1 VADNYLDARLT
12 ERRNPRTATID
23 TASALEIVD
32 LIGAEDATVPAAV
45 ARARE
50 DIARAVDLIE
60 QAFRAGGRLVY
71 VGAGTSGRLGVL
83 DAAEC
88 PPTFGTPPEM
98 VVGVIAGGYAAL
110 VKSVEGAE
118 DDVNA
123 GIGEMDSRRVGPDDV
138 VVGIAASGT
147 TPFVRAALSRAQTLG
162 ARTAIVTC
170 SEPPKLLRETCDVCI
185 LVLVGPEV
193 VTGSTR
199 MKAGTA
205 TKLVLN
211 SLTTAAMIRLGK
223 TYGNLMVDLRAW
235 NDKLIDRSER
245 IVMETTGL
253 PRAEA
258 RAVIDAAD
266 GRVKTAIVMA
276 RRRVSRD
283 EAERLLEEN
292 EGHLRTI
299 VGDPPPARTT
309 TPSAP
314 RCAPRSIP
322 ARGRTPRPSPAF
334 MCASPSGRPTRC
346 RSFSPRPARPPAISA
361 SSRFPVRRCGTSRP
375 PSPGSWASPR
385 CSLSGSACGW

>member
-1 VADNYLDARLT
+1 VADDFLDARLT
-12 ERRNPRTATID
+12 ERRNPRSSSID
-23 TASALEIVD
+23 AASAFEIVD
-32 LIGAEDATVPAAV
+32 LIGAEDATVPPAV
-45 ARARE
+45 LGARE
-50 DIARAVDLIE
+50 EIARLIDLIE
-60 QAFRAGGRLVY
+60 LAFRAGGRLIY

-110 VKSVEGAE
+110 VRSVEGAE

-123 GIGEMDSRRVGPDDV
+123 GLGEMDARRVGPKDV

-162 ARTAIVTC
+162 ARTAFLSC
-170 SEPPKLLRETCDVCI
+170 AEPPRLMRETCDVCI
-185 LVLVGPEV
+185 TVEVGPEI

-211 SLTTAAMIRLGK
+211 MLTTGAMIRLGK

-235 NDKLIDRSER
+235 NDKLVDRSQR

-253 PRAEA
+253 GRDQAQ
-258 RAVIDAAD
+258 AVIEAAD

-276 RRRVSRD
+276 RRGVPRE
-283 EAERLLEEN
+283 EAERLLTEH
-292 EGHLRTI
+292 EGRLRAI
-299 VGDPPPARTT
+299 VGDPPPV
-309 TPSAP
+309 
-314 RCAPRSIP
+314 
-322 ARGRTPRPSPAF
+322 RTP
-334 MCASPSGRPTRC
+334 
-346 RSFSPRPARPPAISA
+346 
-361 SSRFPVRRCGTSRP
+361 
-375 PSPGSWASPR
+375 
-385 CSLSGSACGW
+385 

>member
-1 VADNYLDARLT
+1 MDTITHTRVADDYLDARLT
-12 ERRNPRTATID
+12 ERRNPRSATID

-32 LIGAEDATVPAAV
+32 LIGAEDASVPAAV

-50 DIARAVDLIE
+50 EIARAVDLIE
-60 QAFRAGGRLVY
+60 AAFRVGGRLIY

-98 VVGVIAGGYAAL
+98 VVGVIAGGYPAL

-123 GIGEMDSRRVGPDDV
+123 AIGEMDARRVAPEDV

-162 ARTAIVTC
+162 AGTALVTC

-185 LVLVGPEV
+185 LVAVGPEV

-211 SLTTAAMIRLGK
+211 TLTTGAMIRLGK

-253 PRAEA
+253 PREEA
-258 RAVIDAAD
+258 RGVIEAAD

-283 EAERLLEEN
+283 EAERLLEEHH
-292 EGHLRTI
+292 GKLRPI
-299 VGDPPPARTT
+299 VGDPPPVR
-309 TPSAP
+309 SA
-314 RCAPRSIP
+314 
-322 ARGRTPRPSPAF
+322 
-334 MCASPSGRPTRC
+334 
-346 RSFSPRPARPPAISA
+346 
-361 SSRFPVRRCGTSRP
+361 
-375 PSPGSWASPR
+375 
-385 CSLSGSACGW
+385 